1 MVKRREPAST
11 KREPTQEEIEAFAS
25 GADGGDTKLKQEE
38 KATLNPN
45 AKREFK
51 AIRVPFNEFEY
62 SKLDSLANKTR
73 RTKLNVIRWAIL
85 KLAAEVEMSPN
96 ATDDRAS
103 PDITKSD

>member
-25 GADGGDTKLKQEE
+25 GADGGDTKPKQEE
-38 KATLNPN
+38 KATLIPN

-62 SKLDSLANKTR
+62 SKLDSLANKTG

-96 ATDDRAS
+96 APDDRA
-103 PDITKSD
+103 